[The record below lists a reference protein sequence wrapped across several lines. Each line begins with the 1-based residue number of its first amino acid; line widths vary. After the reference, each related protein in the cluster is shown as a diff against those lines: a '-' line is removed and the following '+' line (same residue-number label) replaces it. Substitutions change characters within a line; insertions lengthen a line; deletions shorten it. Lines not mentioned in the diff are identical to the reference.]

1 MMPAKNALFCVL
13 AALIWGMAFSA
24 QKVGGDAMGP
34 LLFNGTRSVL
44 GFAALIPLAAL
55 SLHRRKKA
63 VQAGKAEKVNLSK
76 NALGGILCGVVLF
89 AASTTQQLGILTED
103 VGKAGFLTAMY
114 IIIVPAFNLI
124 FNKKSSARVWIA
136 ALLCAAGLYFLS
148 LSGAEGFSSGDGLL
162 VACAFLY
169 AVHIMV
175 IDRCTGPDTDPVLLS
190 CIQFLVCGGLGMA
203 AAALREGL
211 TFSGITTAGVVS
223 LVYAGVF
230 SCAIAYTLQ
239 ILGQNGADPSICSL
253 LLSLE
258 SVISLLGGVVLL
270 HQVPTA
276 RELFGC
282 ALMAAAI
289 VLVQLPERRAGTA
302 SKKEVPE

>member
-1 MMPAKNALFCVL
+1 MMPAKNALCCVL
-13 AALIWGMAFSA
+13 AALIWGTAFSA

-34 LLFNGTRSVL
+34 LLFNAVRSVL
-44 GFAALIPLAAL
+44 GFLALIPLSLL
-55 SLHRRKKA
+55 SLHRRNRA
-63 VQAGKAEKVNLSK
+63 VQEKQAERVDCGKNIA
-76 NALGGILCGVVLF
+76 GGILCGIVLF
-89 AASTTQQLGILTED
+89 AASTAQQLGIATED

-114 IIIVPAFNLI
+114 IIIVPVFNLI
-124 FNKKSSARVWIA
+124 FNKKSSARIWGA

-175 IDRCTGPDTDPVLLS
+175 IDRCTGERTDPVLLS
-190 CIQFLVCGGLGMA
+190 CIQFLVCGCLGMA
-203 AAALREGL
+203 AAAFGEGL
-211 TFSGITTAGVVS
+211 SFSGLPTAGVVS

-230 SCAIAYTLQ
+230 SSGIAYTLQ

-270 HQVPTA
+270 HQVPTG

-282 ALMAAAI
+282 ALMGAAI
-289 VLVQLPERRAGTA
+289 VLVQLPDRRAVRTPEN
-302 SKKEVPE
+302 EVPE